1 MKQWLMNHVVTRYD
15 LQRKRVREVPRI
27 IRLQKV
33 TQITQYFLRASPML
47 KHVIAIGL
55 TSVRPSV
62 CLSVTRLRND
72 L

>member
-33 TQITQYFLRASPML
+33 TQITQYFL
-47 KHVIAIGL
+47 
-55 TSVRPSV
+55 
-62 CLSVTRLRND
+62 
-72 L
+72 